1 MIEELIKKASS
12 KSAKSV
18 SKGSSVVISSRL
30 RLARNLKDIPFL
42 LFRNACER
50 VLKKHT
56 DMVEKVEFIY
66 DIHSVYDKIAL
77 VDIQKN
83 KAITKKMIE

>member
-30 RLARNLKDIPFL
+30 RLARNLKDSPFPNRANITQKCDIL
-42 LFRNACER
+42 SGIETVLNEISYMKKGYFFKMEEEQLF
-50 VLKKHT
+50 
-56 DMVEKVEFIY
+56 F
-66 DIHSVYDKIAL
+66 
-77 VDIQKN
+77 
-83 KAITKKMIE
+83 

>member
-30 RLARNLKDIPFL
+30 RLARNLKDSFPN
-42 LFRNACER
+42 RAN
-50 VLKKHT
+50 
-56 DMVEKVEFIY
+56 
-66 DIHSVYDKIAL
+66 
-77 VDIQKN
+77 
-83 KAITKKMIE
+83 ITQVTFCQY